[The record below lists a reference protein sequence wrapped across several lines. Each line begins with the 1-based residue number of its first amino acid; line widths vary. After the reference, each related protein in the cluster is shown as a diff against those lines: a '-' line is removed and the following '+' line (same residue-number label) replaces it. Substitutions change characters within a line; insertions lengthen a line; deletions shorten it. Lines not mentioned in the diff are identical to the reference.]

1 MAMSSAVN
9 DRVLVDV
16 GASDFA
22 FRASQLLERLLLDHG
37 IQVACQA
44 GSSIVAAEHVESC
57 LDHALF
63 DELLKRVR
71 ENSDGGTRGEG
82 GGRDGQPREA
92 A

>member
-1 MAMSSAVN
+1 MSSALN
-9 DRVLVDV
+9 DCVVVDIA
-16 GASDFA
+16 ASDFA
-22 FRASQLLERLLLDHG
+22 FRASQLLEQLLLDRG
-37 IQVACQA
+37 IEVASQA

-71 ENSDGGTRGEG
+71 ENPDGGTRGEG
-82 GGRDGQPREA
+82 EARDGQPREA